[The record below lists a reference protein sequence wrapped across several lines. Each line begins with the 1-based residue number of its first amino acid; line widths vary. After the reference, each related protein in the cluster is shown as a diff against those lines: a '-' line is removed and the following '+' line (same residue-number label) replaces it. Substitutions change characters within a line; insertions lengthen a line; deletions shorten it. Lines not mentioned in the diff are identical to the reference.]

1 MLFQIALVSFA
12 IFALYKTW
20 RQYQARKI
28 SKYWLAVVG
37 LFWFVVAGVAIIPE
51 STNVLASLVGVG
63 RGADLAVYSGLV
75 VLFYLVHRL
84 LLKQQQLS
92 DEITEL
98 VRQLAIDK
106 ATVNLQ
112 TTPLNNSPLVQGG
125 RQPE

>member
-98 VRQLAIDK
+98 VRQLAIER
-106 ATVNLQ
+106 AS
-112 TTPLNNSPLVQGG
+112 TPSNSPFSGG
-125 RQPE
+125 ETK